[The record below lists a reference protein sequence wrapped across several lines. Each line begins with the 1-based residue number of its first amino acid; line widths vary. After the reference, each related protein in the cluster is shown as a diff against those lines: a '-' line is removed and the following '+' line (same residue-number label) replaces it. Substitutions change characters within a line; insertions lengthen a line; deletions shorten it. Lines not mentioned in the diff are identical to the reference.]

1 MKTSAEKVCW
11 SGSAHVCTW
20 SVNWDS
26 PNAKI
31 YSFKAMHVWFLGSS
45 QWDNR
50 SSSSMLVGN
59 RPVLAVVS
67 YSYSCISLQTLVTW
81 KVLQR
86 FITLLVL
93 ARNRAWSLHNLLL
106 QLFTI
111 GANALSQCKYNR
123 RFNFV
128 DEKCIPSVVFFFS
141 QGKLWVTSGGL
152 FPTSFS
158 SSSVHG
164 LAASRMRWL
173 FLDIAAPPCKVSLWG
188 HHATIAPLSSGS
200 RQVLTLWC

>member
-11 SGSAHVCTW
+11 SGLAHVCTW

-31 YSFKAMHVWFLGSS
+31 YSFKARHVWFRGSS

-50 SSSSMLVGN
+50 SSSSVLAGN
-59 RPVLAVVS
+59 GPVLAVVS
-67 YSYSCISLQTLVTW
+67 YSYGCVSLQTLVTW
-81 KVLQR
+81 KVLHR

-93 ARNRAWSLHNLLL
+93 ARNRTWSLRNLLL
-106 QLFTI
+106 QLFNV
-111 GANALSQCKYNR
+111 GANALSQCKCHR
-123 RFNFV
+123 HFNFV
-128 DEKCIPSVVFFFS
+128 DRKCIPSVVSFFP
-141 QGKLWVTSGGL
+141 KENWATRGGL

-158 SSSVHG
+158 SSPVHG
-164 LAASRMRWL
+164 LADGHVRWL

-188 HHATIAPLSSGS
+188 HHATIAPLSLGS
-200 RQVLTLWC
+200 RQVPTLWC